1 MSGGSSWGWNTDL
14 SARRAP
20 AGLAWL
26 RPFSAAVPW
35 ITVGLLVLMMYLLSG
50 TYTAARG
57 VLFDLPATTSVADG
71 EETRLVAVVMAL
83 PRATLVVFDD
93 APFELRRDARDDAS
107 DESPLAAFGR
117 QLEERARQLPEKT
130 LLLLADRRVPGGD
143 LMKLATVARN
153 SGVERILFA
162 ERKLQER
169 TK

>member
-1 MSGGSSWGWNTDL
+1 MNGGSSWGWNTDL
-14 SARRAP
+14 SARRTP
-20 AGLAWL
+20 AGLVWL
-26 RPFSAAVPW
+26 RPFAAAVPW
-35 ITVGLLVLMMYLLSG
+35 ITVGLLVLMMHMLSG
-50 TYTAARG
+50 TYAAARG
-57 VLFDLPATTSVADG
+57 VLFDLPATTGAADG

-169 TK
+169 TQ